1 MQNMLMKDNSM
12 LRIRIILIQ
21 IGIQDLKKIHTD
33 PDPDRTVI
41 QIRMLA
47 KTIRVQIRMQ
57 AKKDSV
63 PVPEKIL
70 QI

>member
-1 MQNMLMKDNSM
+1 M

-57 AKKDSV
+57 AK
-63 PVPEKIL
+63 
-70 QI
+70 